1 VKDAARVSNK
11 LLRAKYE
18 EWCKENGDYV
28 LTQRPFSQKL
38 LERGFEKRNSLPNG
52 AAEWHGF
59 ALRGEASRL

>member
-1 VKDAARVSNK
+1 MKDAARVSNK

-38 LERGFEKRNSLPNG
+38 LERGFEKKRAAASG
-52 AAEWHGF
+52 AYEWYGF
-59 ALRGEASRL
+59 GLRGEASRL